1 MSNNHSVSVLSVCL
15 VVLFLICYGMKPVY
29 SRSVNCASKRWHSS
43 IGCQEL
49 TELKVI
55 RKEVYSREKCKI
67 IYLFHIFTGQLK
79 VMSEKV
85 LRKIQLSIPCF
96 HKKYHNVSNVDYP
109 QLHIYMQGHIENL
122 SRLICIVKYP
132 RVLRNMM
139 LIF

>member
-55 RKEVYSREKCKI
+55 RKEVHSREKCKI
-67 IYLFHIFTGQLK
+67 IYLSHIFTGQLK
-79 VMSEKV
+79 SYEPKMRYVKYSYQFLVFIKSNITCLMSTIHNCIYICKV
-85 LRKIQLSIPCF
+85 
-96 HKKYHNVSNVDYP
+96 
-109 QLHIYMQGHIENL
+109 IENL
-122 SRLICIVKYP
+122 S
-132 RVLRNMM
+132 
-139 LIF
+139 